1 MSVSQIVP
9 TTRISKYSKACH
21 RIVGPYDVWPDRA
34 NDGRLISSR
43 SRSSGVSLTRSAF
56 GGCRCMQRHKRPKKK
71 GGPRTGQSG
80 RSTSSTLI
88 SSISCSIASSRGSIG
103 DRDRDRSK
111 GKGIAR

>member
-9 TTRISKYSKACH
+9 TTIISKSSKDPLFYPMMYGRIGQMMAALSVVGLGAVVLALRDLHLGAADAC
-21 RIVGPYDVWPDRA
+21 RG
-34 NDGRLISSR
+34 
-43 SRSSGVSLTRSAF
+43 
-56 GGCRCMQRHKRPKKK
+56 MHKRPKKK